1 MGSPFTIN
9 GRQFDIGRIDLAVPV
24 GAVEVWRFVNATDMA
39 HPMHVHGVRMSLLS
53 RDGISPA
60 THEQGLRDTFVVGA
74 MQTISVA
81 VQMPIVSGIIALV
94 AVLVL
99 GSAVGLF

>member
-1 MGSPFTIN
+1 
-9 GRQFDIGRIDLAVPV
+9 
-24 GAVEVWRFVNATDMA
+24 
-39 HPMHVHGVRMSLLS
+39 MHVHGVRMSLLS
-53 RDGISPA
+53 RGGISPA
-60 THEQGLRDTFVVGA
+60 THEQGLRDAFVVGA

-81 VQMPIVSGIIALV
+81 VQTPIVSGVIAFV

>member
-1 MGSPFTIN
+1 
-9 GRQFDIGRIDLAVPV
+9 
-24 GAVEVWRFVNATDMA
+24 
-39 HPMHVHGVRMSLLS
+39 MHVHGVRMSLLS
-53 RDGISPA
+53 RDSIPPA

-74 MQTISVA
+74 MQTIGVA
-81 VQMPIVSGIIALV
+81 VPTPTVSGVIALV